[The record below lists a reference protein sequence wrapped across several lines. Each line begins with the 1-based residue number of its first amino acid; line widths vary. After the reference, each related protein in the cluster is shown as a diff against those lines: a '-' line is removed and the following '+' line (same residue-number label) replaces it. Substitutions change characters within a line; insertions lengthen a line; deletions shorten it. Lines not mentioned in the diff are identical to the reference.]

1 MLFHNS
7 YFEDEVRDSFFV
19 PSEIKRA
26 WAAELEVLSE
36 IDKICKNH
44 NIQYFADWGTLLATV
59 RHEGFIPWDDDL
71 DIVMKREDYRRF
83 MEIAQT
89 ELPEGFSAY
98 NFRNHDNLWLFLGR
112 VVGKRTICFEEEH
125 LERFHQFP
133 YIAGV
138 DIFVLDYVSRDKEAE
153 QKRDGLALHTIAL
166 ADMIGEGKGNAAV
179 IEQELKN
186 LEQICKI
193 RILRGLS
200 NIEMRR
206 ELYGVVELLFGWF
219 KEEEADELTQLF
231 PFGLKPGGF
240 RISKKCYEQALE
252 LPYENTRIPVPVQYC
267 GMLERKYGDYMRL
280 VRDAGGHDYP
290 FFEAQKKQLQAV
302 LDFPM
307 PEYKFSEKQLCYEKN
322 NDGYKHILK
331 DKIGSLEQAVSY
343 LVNTWNINEKEQ
355 DVSDRKSGI
364 SLSVAEN
371 VQDRD
376 RQNILGE
383 LQNMQQ
389 TSIEMGTLIENIK
402 GEGTQ
407 TVKQL
412 EELCELIYECS
423 VVLGQSED
431 KDISA
436 NLEQLHSKIADTEQI
451 LQTEILARNET
462 VFYISKTAHWQY
474 IEWYWK
480 KLIETGNTDIYI
492 VPLPYYYKK
501 YDGTRYA
508 SKYEYNE
515 IEKRVKNS
523 IQQLKNKQAVSNIH
537 VVDYE
542 EFDVRLHQ
550 PEQIVIENPYD
561 EWNQVTTLPEEF
573 YSRNLQKYTEKLI
586 YIVPFQVEEFTKINY
601 REYHNMQYYC
611 TMPGVVRADVVYVQ
625 SKNMREVYIQKLTD
639 FAGEA
644 TRNVWEKKIAVAEQ
658 TEYNNVNH
666 KISEAEQNQSV
677 NSADIGMQNTI
688 TTKKKIAFF
697 AQVGLTIQYR
707 DEMLEK
713 LQSVLTI
720 FRDSQEK
727 VELLWI
733 GDREHDAF
741 LKEYDSEFAEKYE
754 AIIKDF
760 VKEGWGRYLDRTDA
774 SVSEVVAMCDAYYG
788 SASHI
793 ALEFEVKK
801 KPVMIMDVE
810 VM

>member
-1 MLFHNS
+1 MEFIES
-7 YFEDEVRDSFFV
+7 FFEDEVRDGFFV
-19 PSEIKRA
+19 PAEIKQA

-36 IDKICKNH
+36 IDKICKKH
-44 NIQYFADWGTLLATV
+44 NIQYFADWGTLLAVV
-59 RHEGFIPWDDDL
+59 RHEGYIPWDDDL
-71 DIVMKREDYRRF
+71 DIVMKRDDYRRF

-112 VVGKRTICFEEEH
+112 VVGKRRICFEEEH

-138 DIFVLDYVSRDKEAE
+138 DIFVLDYVSRDKEVE
-153 QKRDGLALHTIAL
+153 RKRDELALRTIAI
-166 ADMIGEGKGNAAV
+166 ADMIGEGKMHSDV
-179 IEQELKN
+179 REHELHK
-186 LEQICKI
+186 LEQIC
-193 RILRGLS
+193 RIQIPRNLS
-200 NIEMRR
+200 AMEMRR

-231 PFGLKPGGF
+231 PFGLKPDGF

-267 GMLERKYGDYMRL
+267 EMLERKYGDYMRL
-280 VRDAGGHDYP
+280 VRDTGGHDYP

-307 PEYKFSEKQLCYEKN
+307 PEYKFSEEQLCCEKN
-322 NDGYKHILK
+322 NDGYKQFLK
-331 DKIGSLEQAVSY
+331 EKIYSLKQAVSN
-343 LVNTWNINEKEQ
+343 LKQVWNIRKE
-355 DVSDRKSGI
+355 
-364 SLSVAEN
+364 
-371 VQDRD
+371 RD
-376 RQNILGE
+376 ILAG

-389 TSIEMGTLIENIK
+389 TAIEMGTLIENIR

-407 TVKQL
+407 TVKRL
-412 EELCELIYECS
+412 EELCELVYECS
-423 VVLGQSED
+423 VVLGQSEE
-431 KDISA
+431 ISVK
-436 NLEQLHSKIADTEQI
+436 LEQLHNKIADTEQI

-462 VFYISKTAHWQY
+462 VFYISKAAHWQY

-515 IEKRVKNS
+515 IEKSVKNS
-523 IQQLKNKQAVSNIH
+523 IRQLKNKQAVSNIH
-537 VVDYE
+537 VVGYE
-542 EFDVRLHQ
+542 EFDVRLHH
-550 PEQIVIENPYD
+550 PDQIIIENPYD
-561 EWNQVTTLPEEF
+561 EWNQATTLPEEF
-573 YSRNLQKYTEKLI
+573 YSRNLQKYTEKLV
-586 YIVPFQVEEFTKINY
+586 YIVPFQVEEFTKANY

-625 SKNMREVYIQKLTD
+625 SENMREVYIQKLTD

-644 TRNVWEKKIAVAEQ
+644 TRNVWEQKIAVTEQ
-658 TEYNNVNH
+658 TRYDNVNH
-666 KISEAEQNQSV
+666 KISEAEQNQPV
-677 NSADIGMQNTI
+677 NSADIDMQKSKMV
-688 TTKKKIAFF
+688 KKKIAFF
-697 AQVGLTIQYR
+697 VQVGLTIQYR

-741 LKEYDSEFAEKYE
+741 LKKYDSKFAEKYE
-754 AIIKDF
+754 VVIKEF

-810 VM
+810 VR

>member
-1 MLFHNS
+1 MIFKDS
-7 YFEDEVRDSFFV
+7 YFEDEVRDGFFV

-36 IDKICKNH
+36 IDKICKKH

-71 DIVMKREDYRRF
+71 DIVMKREDYRHF

-112 VVGKRTICFEEEH
+112 VVGKRRICFEEEH

-153 QKRDGLALHTIAL
+153 RKRDELALHTIAA
-166 ADMIGEGKGNAAV
+166 ADMIGEGKMRPEAM
-179 IEQELKN
+179 EQVLKN

-193 RILRGLS
+193 QIPRNLS
-200 NIEMRR
+200 TTEMRR

-231 PFGLKPGGF
+231 PFGLKPDGF

-267 GMLERKYGDYMRL
+267 EMLERKYGDYMRL

-307 PEYKFSEKQLCYEKN
+307 PEYKFSADDQLYCEKT
-322 NDGYKHILK
+322 NDGYKQILK

-343 LVNTWNINEKEQ
+343 LKSTWNISVKEQ
-355 DVSDRKSGI
+355 DVPDRKSSI

-371 VQDRD
+371 MEDREQ
-376 RQNILGE
+376 QNILNE

-389 TSIEMGTLIENIK
+389 TAIEMGTLIENIK

-423 VVLGQSED
+423 VVLGQSEN
-431 KDISA
+431 ISTK
-436 NLEQLHSKIADTEQI
+436 LEQLHNKIADTEQV
-451 LQTEILARNET
+451 LQLEIHACNEA
-462 VFYISKTAHWQY
+462 VFYISKAAHWQY

-480 KLIETGNTDIYI
+480 KLLETGNTDIYI

-515 IEKRVKNS
+515 IEKSVKNS
-523 IQQLKNKQAVSNIH
+523 IRQLKNKQAVSNIH
-537 VVDYE
+537 VVAYE
-542 EFDVRLHQ
+542 EFDVRLHH
-550 PEQIVIENPYD
+550 PDRIVIENPYD
-561 EWNQVTTLPEEF
+561 EWNQAITLPEEF
-573 YSRNLQKYTEKLI
+573 YSRNLQKYTEKLV
-586 YIVPFQVEEFTKINY
+586 YIVPFQVEEFTKDNY

-625 SKNMREVYIQKLTD
+625 SENMREVYIQKLTE

-644 TRNVWEKKIAVAEQ
+644 TRNVWEKKIAVAEPI
-658 TEYNNVNH
+658 EYDNINR
-666 KISEAEQNQSV
+666 KISEVQQNQPV
-677 NSADIGMQNTI
+677 NSANIGMQNTI

-697 AQVGLTIQYR
+697 VQVGLTIQYR
-707 DEMLEK
+707 DEMLKK
-713 LQSVLTI
+713 LQSVLTV

-741 LKEYDSEFAEKYE
+741 LKKYDSKFAEKYE
-754 AIIKDF
+754 EVIKEF

>member
-1 MLFHNS
+1 MMTFNNT
-7 YFEDEVRDSFFV
+7 YFEDEVRDGFFV

-36 IDKICKNH
+36 IDRICKKH
-44 NIQYFADWGTLLATV
+44 KIQYFADWGTLLATV

-71 DIVMKREDYRRF
+71 DIVMKREHYRRF

-112 VVGKRTICFEEEH
+112 VVGKQRICFEEDH

-153 QKRDGLALHTIAL
+153 QKRDELALYTIAL

-193 RILRGLS
+193 RIPRGLS

-231 PFGLKPGGF
+231 PFGLKPDGY
-240 RISKKCYEQALE
+240 RISKKCYEKALE

-267 GMLERKYGDYMRL
+267 EMLEKKYGDYMRL
-280 VRDAGGHDYP
+280 VRDAGSHDYP
-290 FFEAQKKQLQAV
+290 FFEAQKKRLQEV

-307 PEYKFSEKQLCYEKN
+307 PEYKFSADQLYCEKN
-322 NDGYKHILK
+322 NDSYKPILK
-331 DKIGSLEQAVSY
+331 DKIGSLKQ
-343 LVNTWNINEKEQ
+343 K
-355 DVSDRKSGI
+355 
-364 SLSVAEN
+364 
-371 VQDRD
+371 
-376 RQNILGE
+376 NILDE

-389 TSIEMGTLIENIK
+389 TAIEMGTLIENIK
-402 GEGTQ
+402 GEETQ

-431 KDISA
+431 ISVK
-436 NLEQLHSKIADTEQI
+436 LEQLHNKIADTEQI
-451 LQTEILARNET
+451 LQTEILARNEA
-462 VFYISKTAHWQY
+462 VFYISKAAHWQY

-515 IEKRVKNS
+515 IEKSVKNS

-537 VVDYE
+537 VVGYE
-542 EFDVRLHQ
+542 EFDVRLHH
-550 PEQIVIENPYD
+550 PDQIVIENPYD
-561 EWNQVTTLPEEF
+561 EWNQATTLPEEF
-573 YSRNLQKYTEKLI
+573 YSRNLQKYTEKLV
-586 YIVPFQVEEFTKINY
+586 YIVPFQVEEFTKANY

-625 SKNMREVYIQKLTD
+625 SENMREVYIQKLTD

-644 TRNVWEKKIAVAEQ
+644 TRNVWEKKIAVVEQAE
-658 TEYNNVNH
+658 YDNVNH
-666 KISEAEQNQSV
+666 KISEAEQNETV
-677 NSADIGMQNTI
+677 NNANIGMQNTI
-688 TTKKKIAFF
+688 TTKKKMAFF
-697 AQVGLTIQYR
+697 VQVGLTIQYR
-707 DEMLEK
+707 DEMLKK

-720 FRDSQEK
+720 FRDSQDK

-733 GDREHDAF
+733 GDKEHDDF
-741 LKEYDSEFAEKYE
+741 LKKYDSEFAEKYE
-754 AIIKDF
+754 AIIKEF

-774 SVSEVVAMCDAYYG
+774 SVSEIVAMCDAYYG

-810 VM
+810 VR

>member
-1 MLFHNS
+1 MIFKDS
-7 YFEDEVRDSFFV
+7 YFEDEVRDGFFV

-36 IDKICKNH
+36 IDKICKKH

-71 DIVMKREDYRRF
+71 DIVMKREDYHRF

-112 VVGKRTICFEEEH
+112 VVGKRRICFEEEH

-153 QKRDGLALHTIAL
+153 RKRDELALHTIAA
-166 ADMIGEGKGNAAV
+166 ADMIGEGKMRPKAM
-179 IEQELKN
+179 EQVLKN

-193 RILRGLS
+193 QISRNLS
-200 NIEMRR
+200 TTEMRR

-231 PFGLKPGGF
+231 PFGLKPDGF

-252 LPYENTRIPVPVQYC
+252 LPYENTRIPVPLQYC
-267 GMLERKYGDYMRL
+267 EMLERKYGDYMRL

-307 PEYKFSEKQLCYEKN
+307 PEYKFAEEQLCCEKN
-322 NDGYKHILK
+322 NDSYKQILK
-331 DKIGSLEQAVSY
+331 DKIECLEQSVSY
-343 LVNTWNINEKEQ
+343 IKNTWNISVKEQ
-355 DVSDRKSGI
+355 DVPDRKSSI

-371 VQDRD
+371 MEDREQ
-376 RQNILGE
+376 QNILNE

-389 TSIEMGTLIENIK
+389 TAIEMGTLIENIK

-412 EELCELIYECS
+412 EELCELIYGCS

-431 KDISA
+431 ISVK
-436 NLEQLHSKIADTEQI
+436 LEQLHNKIADTEQV
-451 LQTEILARNET
+451 LQTEILAYKEA
-462 VFYISKTAHWQY
+462 VFYISKAAHWQY

-480 KLIETGNTDIYI
+480 KLLETGNTDIYI

-501 YDGTRYA
+501 YDGTSYA

-515 IEKRVKNS
+515 IEKSVKNS
-523 IQQLKNKQAVSNIH
+523 IRQLKNKETVSNIH
-537 VVDYE
+537 VVGYE

-561 EWNQVTTLPEEF
+561 EWNQAITLPEEF
-573 YSRNLQKYTEKLI
+573 YSRNLQKYTEQLVC
-586 YIVPFQVEEFTKINY
+586 IVPFRVEEFTKANY

-625 SKNMREVYIQKLTD
+625 SENMREVYIQKLTD
-639 FAGEA
+639 FAGSDTEA
-644 TRNVWEKKIAVAEQ
+644 IWEKKIAVAEPI
-658 TEYNNVNH
+658 EYDNINR
-666 KISEAEQNQSV
+666 KISEIQQSQPV
-677 NSADIGMQNTI
+677 NSANIGMQNTI

-697 AQVGLTIQYR
+697 VQVGLTIQYR
-707 DEMLEK
+707 DEMLK
-713 LQSVLTI
+713 KIQSVLTI

-741 LKEYDSEFAEKYE
+741 LKKYDSEFAEKYE

>member
-1 MLFHNS
+1 MIFKDS
-7 YFEDEVRDSFFV
+7 YFEDEVRDGFFV

-36 IDKICKNH
+36 IDKICKKH

-112 VVGKRTICFEEEH
+112 VGGKRRICFEEEH

-153 QKRDGLALHTIAL
+153 QKRDELALRTIVA
-166 ADMIGEGKGNAAV
+166 ADMIGEGKMRPDV
-179 IEQELKN
+179 MEWELKN

-193 RILRGLS
+193 QIPRNLS
-200 NIEMRR
+200 AIEMRR
-206 ELYGVVELLFGWF
+206 ELYGVVEILFGWF
-219 KEEEADELTQLF
+219 NENEADELTQLF

-240 RISKKCYEQALE
+240 RVSKKCYEQALE
-252 LPYENTRIPVPVQYC
+252 LPYENMRIPVPIQYC
-267 GMLERKYGDYMRL
+267 EMLERKYGDYMRL

-302 LDFPM
+302 LNFPM
-307 PEYKFSEKQLCYEKN
+307 PEYKFAEEQLYCEKN
-322 NDGYKHILK
+322 KDGYKRFLK
-331 DKIGSLEQAVSY
+331 EKICSLKQAVSY
-343 LVNTWNINEKEQ
+343 LRHTYISTIEQ
-355 DVSDRKSGI
+355 DISDRKSI
-364 SLSVAEN
+364 TSLSVAED
-371 VQDRD
+371 VEDGESL
-376 RQNILGE
+376 NILDE

-389 TSIEMGTLIENIK
+389 TAIEMGTLIENIK
-402 GEGTQ
+402 GEGMQ

-431 KDISA
+431 ISTKV
-436 NLEQLHSKIADTEQI
+436 EQLHNKIADTEQV
-451 LQTEILARNET
+451 LQSEILACNEA
-462 VFYISKTAHWQY
+462 VFYISKATHWQY
-474 IEWYWK
+474 IAWYWK
-480 KLIETGNTDIYI
+480 KLIKTGNTDIYI

-515 IEKRVKNS
+515 IEKMVKNS
-523 IQQLKNKQAVSNIH
+523 IRQLKNKEAVSNIH
-537 VVDYE
+537 VVCYE
-542 EFDVRLHQ
+542 EFDVRLHH
-550 PEQIVIENPYD
+550 PDRIVIENPYD
-561 EWNQVTTLPEEF
+561 EWNQATTLPEKF
-573 YSRNLQKYTEKLI
+573 YSRNLQKYTEKLV
-586 YIVPFQVEEFTKINY
+586 YIVPFQVEEFTKANY

-625 SKNMREVYIQKLTD
+625 SENMREVYIQKLTD

-644 TRNVWEKKIAVAEQ
+644 TRNVWEKKIAVAEPI
-658 TEYNNVNH
+658 EYDNINR
-666 KISEAEQNQSV
+666 KISEVQQNQPVS
-677 NSADIGMQNTI
+677 SANIGMQSAI
-688 TTKKKIAFF
+688 TAKKKIAFF
-697 AQVGLTIQYR
+697 VQVGLTIQYR

-741 LKEYDSEFAEKYE
+741 LKKYDSEFAEKYE
-754 AIIKDF
+754 AIIKEF

>member
-1 MLFHNS
+1 MKFSNN
-7 YFEDEVRDSFFV
+7 YFEDEVRDGFFV

-36 IDKICKNH
+36 IDKICKKH

-98 NFRNHDNLWLFLGR
+98 NFRNYDNLWLFLGR
-112 VVGKRTICFEEEH
+112 VVGKQRICFEEDH

-153 QKRDGLALHTIAL
+153 QKRDELALHTIAL
-166 ADMIGEGKGNAAV
+166 ADMIGEGKGKAAV

-193 RILRGLS
+193 HIPRGLS

-206 ELYGVVELLFGWF
+206 ELYGVVEILFGWF
-219 KEEEADELTQLF
+219 KENEADELTQLF
-231 PFGLKPGGF
+231 PFGLKPNGF

-252 LPYENTRIPVPVQYC
+252 LLYETTRIPVPVQYC
-267 GMLERKYGDYMRL
+267 EMLERKYGDYMRL
-280 VRDAGGHDYP
+280 VRDTGGHDYP

-307 PEYKFSEKQLCYEKN
+307 PEYKFSEEQLCCEKN
-322 NDGYKHILK
+322 SDGYKQLLK
-331 DKIGSLEQAVSY
+331 EKICNLKESVSN
-343 LVNTWNINEKEQ
+343 LKLIWNISVKEQ
-355 DVSDRKSGI
+355 DVSDRKLST
-364 SLSVAEN
+364 SLIAIEKM
-371 VQDRD
+371 RD
-376 RQNILGE
+376 REQQNILDE

-389 TSIEMGTLIENIK
+389 TAIEMGTLIENIK
-402 GEGTQ
+402 DEGTQ
-407 TVKQL
+407 TVKRL

-423 VVLGQSED
+423 VALGRSE
-431 KDISA
+431 DISA
-436 NLEQLHSKIADTEQI
+436 NVEKLQNKIADAEQI
-451 LQTEILARNET
+451 LQTEILARNEA
-462 VFYISKTAHWQY
+462 VFYISKVAHWQY

-480 KLIETGNTDIYI
+480 KLIETVNTDIYI

-515 IEKRVKNS
+515 IEKSVKNS
-523 IQQLKNKQAVSNIH
+523 IRQLKNKETVSNIH
-537 VVDYE
+537 VVGYE

-561 EWNQVTTLPEEF
+561 EWNQAITLPEEF
-573 YSRNLQKYTEKLI
+573 YSRNLQKYTEQLVC
-586 YIVPFQVEEFTKINY
+586 IVPFRVEEFTKANY

-611 TMPGVVRADVVYVQ
+611 TMPGVVRADVIYVQ
-625 SKNMREVYIQKLTD
+625 SENMREVYIQKLTD

-644 TRNVWEKKIAVAEQ
+644 TRNVWEKKIAVAEPI
-658 TEYNNVNH
+658 EYDNINR
-666 KISEAEQNQSV
+666 KISEVQQNQPV
-677 NSADIGMQNTI
+677 NSANIGMQNTI

-697 AQVGLTIQYR
+697 VQVGLTIQYR
-707 DEMLEK
+707 DEMLKK

-720 FRDSQEK
+720 FRDNQEK

-741 LKEYDSEFAEKYE
+741 LKKYDSKFAEKYE
-754 AIIKDF
+754 EVIREF

-810 VM
+810 VI

>member
-7 YFEDEVRDSFFV
+7 YFEDEVRDGFFV

-36 IDKICKNH
+36 IDKICKKH
-44 NIQYFADWGTLLATV
+44 KIQYFADWGTLLATV

-112 VVGKRTICFEEEH
+112 VVGKRRICFEEEH

-138 DIFVLDYVSRDKEAE
+138 DIFVLDYVSRDEE
-153 QKRDGLALHTIAL
+153 VERKRDELALRTIAI
-166 ADMIGEGKGNAAV
+166 ADMIGEGKMHSDV
-179 IEQELKN
+179 REHELHK
-186 LEQICKI
+186 LEQIC
-193 RILRGLS
+193 RIQIPRNLS
-200 NIEMRR
+200 TMEMRR

-231 PFGLKPGGF
+231 PFGLKPDGF

-252 LPYENTRIPVPVQYC
+252 LPYENTRIPVPIQYC
-267 GMLERKYGDYMRL
+267 EMLERKYGDYMRL
-280 VRDAGGHDYP
+280 VRDTGGHVYP

-307 PEYKFSEKQLCYEKN
+307 PEYKFSEEQLCCEKN
-322 NDGYKHILK
+322 NDGYKQILK
-331 DKIGSLEQAVSY
+331 DKIGSLAQAVSY
-343 LVNTWNINEKEQ
+343 LINTWNIREKEQ
-355 DVSDRKSGI
+355 DVSDRKSSI

-376 RQNILGE
+376 RHNILGE

-389 TSIEMGTLIENIK
+389 NSIGMGTLIENVR

-407 TVKQL
+407 TVKRL

-431 KDISA
+431 ISV
-436 NLEQLHSKIADTEQI
+436 NLEKLQNKIADIEQI
-451 LQTEILARNET
+451 LQTEILMCNEA
-462 VFYISKTAHWQY
+462 VFYISKAEHWQY
-474 IEWYWK
+474 IEWYWN
-480 KLIETGNTDIYI
+480 KLLETGNTDIYI

-501 YDGTRYA
+501 YDGTCYA
-508 SKYEYNE
+508 SKYEYSE
-515 IEKRVKNS
+515 IEKKVKKS
-523 IQQLKNKQAVSNIH
+523 IQQLKKKEAVSNIH
-537 VVDYE
+537 VVVYE

-561 EWNQVTTLPEEF
+561 EWNQAITLPEEF
-573 YSRNLQKYTEKLI
+573 YSRNLQKYTEKLV
-586 YIVPFQVEEFTKINY
+586 YIVPFQVEEFTKANY

-625 SKNMREVYIQKLTD
+625 SENMREVYIQKLTD
-639 FAGEA
+639 FAGSDTQA
-644 TRNVWEKKIAVAEQ
+644 IWEKKIAVTEQ
-658 TEYNNVNH
+658 TEYDNVNC
-666 KISEAEQNQSV
+666 KISETEQNQPV
-677 NSADIGMQNTI
+677 NSADIDTQKTK
-688 TTKKKIAFF
+688 TVKKKIAFF
-697 AQVGLTIQYR
+697 VQVGLTIQYG
-707 DEMLEK
+707 DEMLKK
-713 LQSVLTI
+713 LQSILTI

-727 VELLWI
+727 VELIWI
-733 GDREHDAF
+733 GDRERDVF

-754 AIIKDF
+754 AVIKEF

-810 VM
+810 VR

>member
-7 YFEDEVRDSFFV
+7 YFEDEVRDGFFV

-36 IDKICKNH
+36 IDKICKKH
-44 NIQYFADWGTLLATV
+44 KIQYFADWGTLLATV

-112 VVGKRTICFEEEH
+112 VVGKRRICFEEEH

-153 QKRDGLALHTIAL
+153 QKRDELALHTIAL

-193 RILRGLS
+193 HIPRGLS

-206 ELYGVVELLFGWF
+206 ELYVVVELLFGWF

-240 RISKKCYEQALE
+240 LVSKKCYEQALE
-252 LPYENTRIPVPVQYC
+252 LPYENMRIPVPIQYC
-267 GMLERKYGDYMRL
+267 EMLERKYGDYMRL

-307 PEYKFSEKQLCYEKN
+307 PEYKFAEEQLCCEKN
-322 NDGYKHILK
+322 NDSYKKILK
-331 DKIGSLEQAVSY
+331 DKIESLEQSVFY
-343 LVNTWNINEKEQ
+343 LKNTWNISVKEQ
-355 DVSDRKSGI
+355 DVLDRKSI
-364 SLSVAEN
+364 TSLSVAED
-371 VQDRD
+371 VEDGESL
-376 RQNILGE
+376 NILDE

-389 TSIEMGTLIENIK
+389 TAIEMGTLIENIK
-402 GEGTQ
+402 GEGMQ

-423 VVLGQSED
+423 VALGQSED
-431 KDISA
+431 ISTKV
-436 NLEQLHSKIADTEQI
+436 EQLHNKIADAEQI
-451 LQTEILARNET
+451 LQTEILARNEA
-462 VFYISKTAHWQY
+462 VFYISKATHWQY
-474 IEWYWK
+474 IAWYWK
-480 KLIETGNTDIYI
+480 KLIKTGNTDIYI

-515 IEKRVKNS
+515 IEKNVKNS
-523 IQQLKNKQAVSNIH
+523 IRQLKNKEAVSNIH
-537 VVDYE
+537 VVCYE
-542 EFDVRLHQ
+542 EFDVRLHH
-550 PEQIVIENPYD
+550 PDRIVIENPYD
-561 EWNQVTTLPEEF
+561 EWNQATTLPEKF
-573 YSRNLQKYTEKLI
+573 YSRNLQKYTEQLV
-586 YIVPFQVEEFTKINY
+586 YIVPFQVEEFTKANY

-625 SKNMREVYIQKLTD
+625 SENMREVYIQKLTD

-644 TRNVWEKKIAVAEQ
+644 TRNVWEKKIAVAEPI
-658 TEYNNVNH
+658 EYDNINR
-666 KISEAEQNQSV
+666 KISEVQQNQPV
-677 NSADIGMQNTI
+677 RSANIGMQSAI
-688 TTKKKIAFF
+688 TAKKKIAFF
-697 AQVGLTIQYR
+697 VQVGLTIQCR

-720 FRDSQEK
+720 FRNSQEK

-733 GDREHDAF
+733 GDREHDVF
-741 LKEYDSEFAEKYE
+741 LKKYDSEFAEKYE

-774 SVSEVVAMCDAYYG
+774 SVSEVVATCDAYYG